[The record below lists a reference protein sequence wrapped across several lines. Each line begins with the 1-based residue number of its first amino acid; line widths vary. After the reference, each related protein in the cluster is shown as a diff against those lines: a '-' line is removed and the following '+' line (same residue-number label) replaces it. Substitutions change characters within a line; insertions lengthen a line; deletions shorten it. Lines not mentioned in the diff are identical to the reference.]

1 MEISKMFH
9 HYNALLEA
17 DDKGFTQSSSA
28 TFTDILIAMSKMK
41 PRTQEDA
48 LALMC
53 IGATCADV
61 SASAMESPL
70 TAAMNTAHRRCH
82 FAALEFFGGFDIFS
96 DVVTE
101 RHMDPRNQKP
111 AIAA

>member
-28 TFTDILIAMSKMK
+28 TLTEILIAMSKMK

-82 FAALEFFGGFDIFS
+82 FAALEFSEVLIFS
-96 DVVTE
+96 VMLSPNDTWILATK
-101 RHMDPRNQKP
+101 NQP
-111 AIAA
+111 